1 MNTYF
6 EYVRRHRKLLNLTQS
21 EYAKRY
27 GVTQGLVSAIER
39 GNWTLPNQIAI
50 DVAKAFSPSVSLA
63 QLKPALEGLT
73 FDGGIVANNQKISVN
88 QFASDPESTVGGD

>member
-1 MNTYF
+1 MLITNTQCIIVLCMNTYF

-39 GNWTLPNQIAI
+39 GNRTLPNQIAI
-50 DVAKAFSPSVSLA
+50 DVAKAF
-63 QLKPALEGLT
+63 
-73 FDGGIVANNQKISVN
+73 FR
-88 QFASDPESTVGGD
+88 